1 MKYSIEK
8 DTSLMKIIEGTLK
21 ENWSSKA
28 FTDYGIKVELEYTYQ
43 EVAQHIARF
52 HLLFEELGIKP
63 GDRIAI
69 CDKNSSNWSISLLST
84 LTYGAVA
91 VPILN
96 DFNLEQIEN
105 IYEHS
110 ESSLFFCSNRVF
122 TEAER
127 LNKARMINVAD
138 FKPFAGDKVMLDA
151 IENAEKKYNAKFPNG
166 MQPSDVC
173 YKAEDPEALTLLS
186 YTSGST
192 GNSKGVM
199 IPNRALWSNILFA
212 DAALALEQGS
222 RILSLLPLAHMY
234 GFSFEFLYEFCIG
247 CHVHFLTKAPS
258 PKILL
263 GAIAAV
269 RPSLLVA
276 VPLIIEKIV
285 RGRVFPLL
293 QTPRMKFML
302 SIPGLR
308 NIVHSKIRQQ
318 ILKAFGGNIYEVVVG
333 GAPLNK
339 EVGDFLAR
347 INFPITVG
355 YGMTECAPIICY
367 EDWKYFAKGSC
378 GKQVPRMEVK
388 IDSPDPHNVA
398 GEIICKG
405 MNVMLGYYKN
415 PEATAEAIDAD
426 GWLHTGDLGTIDRQ
440 GNVFIRGRKKNMLLG
455 ANGQNI
461 YPEEIEDKVLSY
473 TPFDECVV
481 VQRGEKLVCLA
492 YITDAA
498 VEAKGISREEV
509 AKNIDQIRNDVN
521 AVLPKYANISE
532 FEIRNEEFIKTP
544 KKNIKR
550 YLYS

>member
-1 MKYSIEK
+1 
-8 DTSLMKIIEGTLK
+8 MKIIEGTLK

-52 HLLFEELGIKP
+52 HFLFEELGIKP

-138 FKPFAGDKVMLDA
+138 FKPFADDKVMLDA

-173 YKAEDPEALTLLS
+173 YKVEDPEALTLLS

-199 IPNRALWSNILFA
+199 IPNRALWSNVLFA

-426 GWLHTGDLGTIDRQ
+426 GWLHTGDLGTIDRH
-440 GNVFIRGRKKNMLLG
+440 GNVFIRGRKKSMLLG

-461 YPEEIEDKVLSY
+461 YPEEIEDKLNSLPMVLES
-473 TPFDECVV
+473 VV
-481 VQRGEKLVCLA
+481 IQKGEKLYALVYPDMEQVKALNLGDEELKSIMEQNRKDLNLQIPA
-492 YITDAA
+492 Y
-498 VEAKGISREEV
+498 E
-509 AKNIDQIRNDVN
+509 QICGVR
-521 AVLPKYANISE
+521 IMEQE
-532 FEIRNEEFIKTP
+532 FEKTP
-544 KKNIKR
+544 KRSIKR
-550 YLYS
+550 FLYKDAEV

>member
-1 MKYSIEK
+1 MVYSTEK
-8 DTSLMKIIEGTLK
+8 DKSLMKILETALRT
-21 ENWSSKA
+21 NWDSKA
-28 FTDYGIKVELEYTYQ
+28 FTDYGIRAEKEYTYK
-43 EVAQHIARF
+43 EVAEHIARF
-52 HLLFEELGIKP
+52 HFLFEELGIKA
-63 GDRIAI
+63 GDKIAI
-69 CDKNSSNWSISLLST
+69 CDKNSSNWTIALLST

-105 IYEHS
+105 IYTHS
-110 ESSLFFCSNRVF
+110 ESVLLFCSNRVY
-122 TEAER
+122 TESTG
-127 LNKARMINVAD
+127 LDKNLMINLESLKAFAD
-138 FKPFAGDKVMLDA
+138 NNLSAAL
-151 IENAEKKYNAKFPNG
+151 ESAEKKFAAAFPKG
-166 MQPSDVC
+166 MTPSDVNF
-173 YKAEDPEALTLLS
+173 KEEDPEALTLLS

-199 IPNRALWSNILFA
+199 IPNRALWSNVMFA
-212 DAALALEQGS
+212 DSELTLEKGS
-222 RILSLLPLAHMY
+222 HVLSMLPLAHMY
-234 GFSFEFLYEFCIG
+234 GFAFEFLYEFCIG
-247 CHVHFLTKAPS
+247 CHVFFLTKAPS

-263 GAIAAV
+263 GALANIK
-269 RPSLLVA
+269 PGLVIA
-276 VPLIIEKIV
+276 VPLIVEKIV
-285 RGRVFPLL
+285 RGRVFPIIN
-293 QTPRMKFML
+293 TPKMKFLL

-308 NIVHSKIRQQ
+308 NIIYSKIRKQ
-318 ILKAFGGNIYEVVVG
+318 LLNAFGGNIYEIVAG

-339 EVGDFLAR
+339 EVEDFLKR
-347 INFPITVG
+347 IKFPITVG
-355 YGMTECAPIICY
+355 YGMTECAPLICY
-367 EDWKYFAKGSC
+367 EDWKTFASTSC
-378 GKQVPRMEVK
+378 GRPVPRMEVR
-388 IDSPDPHNVA
+388 IDSQDPHNVA

-426 GWLHTGDLGTIDRQ
+426 GWLHTGDLGTIDKA
-440 GNVFIRGRKKNMLLG
+440 GNVFIRGRKKSMLLG

-461 YPEEIEDKVLSY
+461 YPEEIEDKVLSH

>member
-1 MKYSIEK
+1 
-8 DTSLMKIIEGTLK
+8 
-21 ENWSSKA
+21 
-28 FTDYGIKVELEYTYQ
+28 V
-43 EVAQHIARF
+43 
-52 HLLFEELGIKP
+52 
-63 GDRIAI
+63 
-69 CDKNSSNWSISLLST
+69 
-84 LTYGAVA
+84 
-91 VPILN
+91 
-96 DFNLEQIEN
+96 
-105 IYEHS
+105 
-110 ESSLFFCSNRVF
+110 
-122 TEAER
+122 
-127 LNKARMINVAD
+127 
-138 FKPFAGDKVMLDA
+138 
-151 IENAEKKYNAKFPNG
+151 
-166 MQPSDVC
+166 
-173 YKAEDPEALTLLS
+173 
-186 YTSGST
+186 
-192 GNSKGVM
+192 
-199 IPNRALWSNILFA
+199 LFA
-212 DAALALEQGS
+212 DEALALAKGTHV
-222 RILSLLPLAHMY
+222 LSMLPLAHMY

-269 RPSLLVA
+269 RPSLLIA

-521 AVLPKYANISE
+521 AVLHKYANISE

>member
-1 MKYSIEK
+1 MDQVIQKRWN
-8 DTSLMKIIEGTLK
+8 DV
-21 ENWSSKA
+21 A
-28 FTDYGIKVELEYTYQ
+28 FVDYGEKKQYTHG
-43 EVAQHIARF
+43 EVAQQVRRF
-52 HLLFEELGIKP
+52 HKLFRTLGIQP
-63 GDRIAI
+63 GDKVAIASRN
-69 CDKNSSNWSISLLST
+69 CSNWVVSYMAIMSYKAVAVTLLQDFKAEDLARLIEHSDSKMLIVGPYVWRDLQHQQLPELQAIISMDDFSFIHLAQPLQGNVEHIMAEDST
-84 LTYGAVA
+84 LT
-91 VPILN
+91 
-96 DFNLEQIEN
+96 EN
-105 IYEHS
+105 TFF
-110 ESSLFFCSNRVF
+110 SLVQDGEIDLDSL
-122 TEAER
+122 A
-127 LNKARMINVAD
+127 LIN
-138 FKPFAGDKVMLDA
+138 
-151 IENAEKKYNAKFPNG
+151 
-166 MQPSDVC
+166 
-173 YKAEDPEALTLLS
+173 

-199 IPNRALWSNILFA
+199 IPNRALWSNVLFA